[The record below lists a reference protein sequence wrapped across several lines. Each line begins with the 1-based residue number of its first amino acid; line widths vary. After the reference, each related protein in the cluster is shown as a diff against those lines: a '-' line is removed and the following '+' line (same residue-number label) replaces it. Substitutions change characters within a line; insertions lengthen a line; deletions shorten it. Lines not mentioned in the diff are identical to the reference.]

1 MSVRSTSKTGLGLR
15 ANSTMATICWQAL
28 VLALGSFGLCVALT
42 SAHAAE
48 PAQDQSASQLAP
60 AGSAADT
67 GASQSTA
74 KATGALP
81 AGAGAD
87 ASKDAPKVEAS
98 IFSVHNRKQELE
110 FHLTPAEVGEG
121 GIWVISDSRRMSNLL
136 MQDLAT
142 RGYKVATSFE
152 SSTTKLSIKPLMTLE
167 KKGRQVNLNVAQLIE
182 KSAKP
187 GEQALVNGDFK
198 SGIKAGVASNTAGF
212 AGGSALKAGGAFFL
226 LDTVLDVSGVT
237 AKFNEM
243 TVGDARGYCIAK
255 LWGGCKEWD
264 LITHYTRFILAVKLP
279 NNEVKKGLIQSDS
292 LIADVNPSL
301 AFLMAWSDFNK
312 AMSGQTIGK
321 CFENKRE
328 ECVPQ

>member
-1 MSVRSTSKTGLGLR
+1 MNPMSVKGISQTREGLR
-15 ANSTMATICWQAL
+15 SSRFQPSFLARPLATAL
-28 VLALGSFGLCVALT
+28 VALCMFTALT
-42 SAHAAE
+42 PAHAAE
-48 PAQDQSASQLAP
+48 ATQEQPAAVPAVQASSSASAV
-60 AGSAADT
+60 AEA
-67 GASQSTA
+67 ASQVA
-74 KATGALP
+74 QGDAVKADP
-81 AGAGAD
+81 
-87 ASKDAPKVEAS
+87 S

-110 FHLTPAEVGEG
+110 FHLSPAEVGEG
-121 GIWVISDSRRMSNLL
+121 GIWVVSDSRRMSGLL
-136 MQDLAT
+136 MRDLAS
-142 RGYKVATSFE
+142 RGYKVASSFD
-152 SSTTKLSIKPLMTLE
+152 SATTKLSIKPLMTLE

-187 GEQALVNGDFK
+187 GEQDLVNGDFK

-255 LWGGCKEWD
+255 IWGGCHEWD

-301 AFLMAWSDFNK
+301 AFLMAWSDLNK
-312 AMSGQTIGK
+312 AMTGQKIGK
-321 CFENKRE
+321 CFENNRQ